1 MRVRV
6 SASALVCVK
15 ESGRNGDKRDDH
27 RPNCEKSEHEGE
39 VPINF

>member
-6 SASALVCVK
+6 RSGALVCLK
-15 ESGRNGDKRDDH
+15 ESGRNADKRDDH